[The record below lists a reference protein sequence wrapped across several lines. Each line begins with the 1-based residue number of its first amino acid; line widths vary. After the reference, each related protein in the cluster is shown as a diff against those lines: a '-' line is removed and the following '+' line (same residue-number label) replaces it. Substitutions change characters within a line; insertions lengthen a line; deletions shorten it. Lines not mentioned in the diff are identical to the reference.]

1 MFKKALSIMLAVML
15 VFSAFS
21 MATLAVGAEEINA
34 AADAKT
40 EVEPVG
46 ADDTLTVKA
55 TSNLFPEKTY
65 TFTQEELAANDNKVT
80 VTYFINSAKD
90 LLNCQWVVRYDGDKL
105 AANEADN
112 VTTNDDDETISTV
125 MPRATDAVINFDP
138 SDLTNAIRGNCTKLG
153 LYKLSKK
160 GEQVG
165 FVSVTFQAKGTGE
178 ATVDLDVEEMRVST
192 LQPGKTQT
200 QDEDEEQLVDG
211 HELNSDVTFDYSTVT
226 SVYGGNYD
234 ASYTNPAEEPTPATE
249 VTTEA
254 VEPTTEA
261 AEPTTEAAEPTT
273 EAVEPTTEAVEPTT
287 EVTDT
292 EPAAPATDPV
302 SEGDLTVNV
311 TSNLFGKHTKTYNAS
326 TKQVTVVYELNCPG
340 YAIVNSDV
348 EFTYDPEV
356 LKYADSNTD
365 DGICPVAGSQ
375 FVCTTPKTPL
385 FGQEGLV
392 TGNFS
397 NIMNQIK
404 AYGANGEPTTFFT
417 VVFDVLKGNAGDTE
431 CNLYFKNF
439 RIVPEDKLPETDSE
453 YVIRKGV
460 VEPGV
465 DLTKLNLNDYS
476 FADEAVEP
484 TTVPATEP
492 TTEPPVEDK
501 VYSIAG
507 NNADI
512 FGAEWDASNTATD
525 MTKGDDGLYTITFPD
540 VQPSDKVVEFKVV
553 TNHSWDESYGDET
566 GANVQFIVKKPCN
579 VTVTFDEE
587 TKKINVFAD
596 VDDGIEYPINPT
608 VEVVR
613 AVGNGQDNWLNDVN
627 WDPDDDIN
635 KMQQVAPGVYQ
646 IVFDDIDE
654 DLNYQI
660 KFAVNGGWSFNFG
673 APEDG
678 FVAPNGEAFDASFNG
693 KNIYVHVD
701 NDGSKVIAVL
711 DLSNFDYSTKLGAK
725 ATITVV
731 APAEEPTTAPE
742 EPTTAPVEPTTAP
755 EEPTTAPEEP
765 TTAPEEPT
773 TAPEEPTTA
782 PEEPT
787 TAPEE
792 PSTAPEE
799 PTTAP
804 EEPTTAPE
812 EPTTAP
818 EEPTTDAPVLHVD
831 TTSNYFE
838 AKDLGDKA
846 IGEEFVVSYDF
857 EQPDEFKLVSG
868 QWRFEYDG
876 DKVELVNASMPNI
889 TSGMIN
895 TEIDPETGKT
905 VTYGNFS
912 DLNGYDFSTAK
923 EFVNAKFKAIAGGE
937 ETIKFVVVD
946 LLNEEWAIVKDEVIQ
961 EKPEPEP
968 TTVPAEPTTEPVVP
982 TTVPVV
988 IGDNFTLAAQNV
1000 TADLKA
1006 GDLVKVPVNIVNN
1019 PEDGYEYGYVTVDWN
1034 KDALELTSIEYND
1047 ALAPAQ
1053 GSAAPINNS
1062 GTYKVSFGD
1071 QTHLETF
1078 KGDGEAFKFV
1088 FKITDAAAAVKYDVI
1103 LSAPEVYD
1111 FDINEIEADTINGSV
1126 TFVEPTEPT
1135 TEAVEPTT
1143 APEEPTTAPEEPT
1156 TAPEEPT
1163 TAPEEPTTA
1172 PEEPTTAPEEP
1183 TTAPE
1188 EPTTAP
1194 EEPTT
1199 APEEP
1204 TTAPEEPTTAPEEP
1218 TTAPEEPTTA
1228 PEETTTDVV
1237 ETTTDVVETTTD
1249 VVEPTSDVVVEPT
1262 SSTDATSETKGG
1274 KSTSDQATGDSTI
1287 DSGSGKIDS
1296 GTNGAVQT
1304 GNASMAVII
1313 LLVLVS
1319 ATGAIYFAR
1328 KRVK

>member
-1 MFKKALSIMLAVML
+1 
-15 VFSAFS
+15 
-21 MATLAVGAEEINA
+21 
-34 AADAKT
+34 
-40 EVEPVG
+40 
-46 ADDTLTVKA
+46 
-55 TSNLFPEKTY
+55 
-65 TFTQEELAANDNKVT
+65 
-80 VTYFINSAKD
+80 
-90 LLNCQWVVRYDGDKL
+90 
-105 AANEADN
+105 
-112 VTTNDDDETISTV
+112 
-125 MPRATDAVINFDP
+125 
-138 SDLTNAIRGNCTKLG
+138 
-153 LYKLSKK
+153 
-160 GEQVG
+160 
-165 FVSVTFQAKGTGE
+165 
-178 ATVDLDVEEMRVST
+178 
-192 LQPGKTQT
+192 
-200 QDEDEEQLVDG
+200 
-211 HELNSDVTFDYSTVT
+211 
-226 SVYGGNYD
+226 
-234 ASYTNPAEEPTPATE
+234 
-249 VTTEA
+249 
-254 VEPTTEA
+254 
-261 AEPTTEAAEPTT
+261 
-273 EAVEPTTEAVEPTT
+273 
-287 EVTDT
+287 
-292 EPAAPATDPV
+292 
-302 SEGDLTVNV
+302 
-311 TSNLFGKHTKTYNAS
+311 
-326 TKQVTVVYELNCPG
+326 
-340 YAIVNSDV
+340 
-348 EFTYDPEV
+348 
-356 LKYADSNTD
+356 
-365 DGICPVAGSQ
+365 
-375 FVCTTPKTPL
+375 
-385 FGQEGLV
+385 
-392 TGNFS
+392 
-397 NIMNQIK
+397 
-404 AYGANGEPTTFFT
+404 
-417 VVFDVLKGNAGDTE
+417 
-431 CNLYFKNF
+431 
-439 RIVPEDKLPETDSE
+439 
-453 YVIRKGV
+453 
-460 VEPGV
+460 
-465 DLTKLNLNDYS
+465 
-476 FADEAVEP
+476 
-484 TTVPATEP
+484 
-492 TTEPPVEDK
+492 
-501 VYSIAG
+501 
-507 NNADI
+507 
-512 FGAEWDASNTATD
+512 

-540 VQPSDKVVEFKVV
+540 VQPSDSVVEFKVV

-566 GANVQFIVKKPCN
+566 GANVQFIVKNPCN

-731 APAEEPTTAPE
+731 APA
-742 EPTTAPVEPTTAP
+742 APVTEPPVETTVP
-755 EEPTTAPEEP
+755 ETEPPVETTVPETEP
-765 TTAPEEPT
+765 PVETTVPETEPPVET
-773 TAPEEPTTA
+773 TVPVTEPPVETTVPVTEPPVETTVPETEPPVETTV
-782 PEEPT
+782 PETEPPVET
-787 TAPEE
+787 TVPVTE
-792 PSTAPEE
+792 PPVETTVPVTE
-799 PTTAP
+799 PAK
-804 EEPTTAPE
+804 
-812 EPTTAP
+812 
-818 EEPTTDAPVLHVD
+818 LHVD
-831 TTSNYFE
+831 TTSNFFE

-876 DKVELVNASMPNI
+876 DKVQLVDASMPNI

-1088 FKITDAAAAVKYDVI
+1088 FKITDAAAAVKYDVT

-1111 FDINEIEADTINGSV
+1111 FDINEIVADTVNGSV
-1126 TFVEPTEPT
+1126 TFVEPT
-1135 TEAVEPTT
+1135 
-1143 APEEPTTAPEEPT
+1143 EEPTTAPEEPT

-1204 TTAPEEPTTAPEEP
+1204 TTAPEEPTTAPE
-1218 TTAPEEPTTA
+1218 
-1228 PEETTTDVV
+1228 

>member
-234 ASYTNPAEEPTPATE
+234 ASYTNPAEEPTSATE

-404 AYGANGEPTTFFT
+404 AYGANGEPATFFT

-566 GANVQFIVKKPCN
+566 GANVQFIVKNPCN

-731 APAEEPTTAPE
+731 APA
-742 EPTTAPVEPTTAP
+742 APVTEPPVETTVP
-755 EEPTTAPEEP
+755 ETEPPVETTVPETEP
-765 TTAPEEPT
+765 PVETTVPETEPPVET
-773 TAPEEPTTA
+773 TVPVTEPPVETTVPETEPPVETTVPVTEPPVETTV
-782 PEEPT
+782 PETEPPVET
-787 TAPEE
+787 TVPETE
-792 PSTAPEE
+792 PPVETTVPVTE
-799 PTTAP
+799 PAK
-804 EEPTTAPE
+804 
-812 EPTTAP
+812 
-818 EEPTTDAPVLHVD
+818 LHVD
-831 TTSNYFE
+831 TTSNFFE

-876 DKVELVNASMPNI
+876 DKVQLVDASMPNI

-1062 GTYKVSFGD
+1062 GTYKVSFG
-1071 QTHLETF
+1071 
-1078 KGDGEAFKFV
+1078 
-1088 FKITDAAAAVKYDVI
+1088 
-1103 LSAPEVYD
+1103 
-1111 FDINEIEADTINGSV
+1111 
-1126 TFVEPTEPT
+1126 
-1135 TEAVEPTT
+1135 
-1143 APEEPTTAPEEPT
+1143 
-1156 TAPEEPT
+1156 
-1163 TAPEEPTTA
+1163 
-1172 PEEPTTAPEEP
+1172 
-1183 TTAPE
+1183 
-1188 EPTTAP
+1188 
-1194 EEPTT
+1194 
-1199 APEEP
+1199 
-1204 TTAPEEPTTAPEEP
+1204 
-1218 TTAPEEPTTA
+1218 
-1228 PEETTTDVV
+1228 
-1237 ETTTDVVETTTD
+1237 
-1249 VVEPTSDVVVEPT
+1249 
-1262 SSTDATSETKGG
+1262 
-1274 KSTSDQATGDSTI
+1274 
-1287 DSGSGKIDS
+1287 
-1296 GTNGAVQT
+1296 
-1304 GNASMAVII
+1304 
-1313 LLVLVS
+1313 
-1319 ATGAIYFAR
+1319 
-1328 KRVK
+1328 